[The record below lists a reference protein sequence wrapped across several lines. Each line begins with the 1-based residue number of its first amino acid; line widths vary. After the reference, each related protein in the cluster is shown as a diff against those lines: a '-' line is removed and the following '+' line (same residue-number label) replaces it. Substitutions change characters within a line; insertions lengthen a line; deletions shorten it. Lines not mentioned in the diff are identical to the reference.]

1 MASAGNVEDL
11 KIKVGLKYTD
21 PKKEYEFLDKL
32 GEGCVLLPIHLISL
46 NDLRSKASCGTKL
59 TLHGA
64 DFLELNS
71 DLISS
76 RSLAPP
82 LAPMDLFS
90 TPNIS
95 LHILF
100 MLSSKSLL
108 KTTCKTSSGFVASP
122 PPISPILGFSLHLM
136 ALEHAHHSLLWSLTR
151 IFSKFACESQETE
164 HMMECKCE
172 NIVGYD
178 ACFLLNE
185 QLWIVMEL
193 CAGGSLNDL
202 MKLAHATLNE
212 EQIATCMRDILKALA
227 YLHDNNRIHR
237 DIKAGNVLLTSDGVA
252 KLADFGVSGTLSKD
266 TAQRHT
272 VIGTPFWMAPEV
284 IQETGHNYKVDIWS
298 LGITMIELAEG
309 HPPLCNLHPLRAIF
323 VIPSRPP
330 PTFTDKTA
338 WPEDMNDFLAQCLT
352 KDANQRPTAKQLLT
366 HPWILRHQAI
376 DGTVL
381 KPLIE
386 ISDNAIKAAGGRD
399 AALNALYDDS
409 DGSESEESSAASSG
423 SGTDSGSGA
432 GQNSSAYSTMQIK
445 SDDNNEYGSGSD
457 DEYSTMKV
465 NKSPAAKKP
474 TPAKSTSEKKS
485 KKKKSKR
492 PARESSSDEE
502 DNEEQDYG
510 TMIVVKSDSPA
521 KSSKKD
527 KKDLDSSGSVEED
540 LGTIQIKK
548 KKKKSSKKNDENG
561 TMVKVGSSRSNKGDS
576 EQPSTIVVKR
586 EISTKMRDDRLGTLA
601 RGESPKVRAVRQ
613 ELEELDVAMV
623 AKLQTLSKQVGKDRE
638 MIAAILAARKA

>member
-1 MASAGNVEDL
+1 
-11 KIKVGLKYTD
+11 
-21 PKKEYEFLDKL
+21 
-32 GEGCVLLPIHLISL
+32 
-46 NDLRSKASCGTKL
+46 
-59 TLHGA
+59 
-64 DFLELNS
+64 
-71 DLISS
+71 
-76 RSLAPP
+76 
-82 LAPMDLFS
+82 
-90 TPNIS
+90 
-95 LHILF
+95 
-100 MLSSKSLL
+100 
-108 KTTCKTSSGFVASP
+108 
-122 PPISPILGFSLHLM
+122 
-136 ALEHAHHSLLWSLTR
+136 
-151 IFSKFACESQETE
+151 
-164 HMMECKCE
+164 MMECKCE

-330 PTFTDKTA
+330 PTFTDKSA
-338 WPEDMNDFLAQCLT
+338 WPEDMNDFLSQCLT
-352 KDANQRPTAKQLLT
+352 KDANQRPTAKQLLL

-409 DGSESEESSAASSG
+409 DGSETEESSGTESG
-423 SGTDSGSGA
+423 SGTDSGSGV

-445 SDDNNEYGSGSD
+445 NDEYGSGSD
-457 DEYSTMKV
+457 DEYSTMKI
-465 NKSPAAKKP
+465 NKSPSAKKP
-474 TPAKSTSEKKS
+474 TPAKSSSEKKP
-485 KKKKSKR
+485 KKSKKSKR

-502 DNEEQDYG
+502 DNEDQDYG

-521 KSSKKD
+521 KSKSS

-548 KKKKSSKKNDENG
+548 KKKSKSSKKSDENG
-561 TMVKVGSSRSNKGDS
+561 TMVKVGSSRANKGDS

-586 EISTKMRDDRLGTLA
+586 EISTKMRDERLGTLA

-638 MIAAILAARKA
+638 MIATILAARKA